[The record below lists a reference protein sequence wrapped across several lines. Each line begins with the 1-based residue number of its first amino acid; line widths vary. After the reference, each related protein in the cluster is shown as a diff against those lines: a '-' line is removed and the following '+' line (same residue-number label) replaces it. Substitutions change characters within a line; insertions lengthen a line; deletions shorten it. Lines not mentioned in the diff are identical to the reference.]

1 MAFFKENQAFVM
13 IGLYVFGILMGILS
27 GLLFKKTLFRGEPVP
42 FVMELPAYR
51 LPSAKNVTLHMWE
64 KAKDFIKKAFT
75 IIFIATLVIWF
86 LQSFDFRFNLVSDS
100 SASMLA
106 AIGRFLSPIFA
117 PLGFADWRASTALI
131 TGLTAKEAVVS
142 TFGVLF
148 GVTQAE
154 LPAAL
159 GQIFTPLA
167 ALSFLAFTL
176 LYTPCVA
183 AINAARQ
190 ELGSWKAT
198 AGLIVYQ
205 LVIAWIAAFA
215 VYHIGLLFV

>member
-1 MAFFKENQAFVM
+1 MRAC
-13 IGLYVFGILMGILS
+13 GILMPVFSLPGPFGI
-27 GLLFKKTLFRGEPVP
+27 GTLGKEAFA
-42 FVMELPAYR
+42 FVDFLAGAKQTYWQILPIGPTGYGDSPYQSFSAFAGNPYFIDYR
-51 LPSAKNVTLHMWE
+51 L
-64 KAKDFIKKAFT
+64 
-75 IIFIATLVIWF
+75 LVEQGF
-86 LQSFDFRFNLVSDS
+86 L
-100 SASMLA
+100 
-106 AIGRFLSPIFA
+106 
-117 PLGFADWRASTALI
+117 
-131 TGLTAKEAVVS
+131 
-142 TFGVLF
+142 
-148 GVTQAE
+148 TQAE

-198 AGLIVYQ
+198 AGLIIYQ

>member
-1 MAFFKENQAFVM
+1 
-13 IGLYVFGILMGILS
+13 
-27 GLLFKKTLFRGEPVP
+27 
-42 FVMELPAYR
+42 MELPAYR

>member
-1 MAFFKENQAFVM
+1 
-13 IGLYVFGILMGILS
+13 
-27 GLLFKKTLFRGEPVP
+27 
-42 FVMELPAYR
+42 
-51 LPSAKNVTLHMWE
+51 
-64 KAKDFIKKAFT
+64 
-75 IIFIATLVIWF
+75 
-86 LQSFDFRFNLVSDS
+86 
-100 SASMLA
+100 MLA

-117 PLGFADWRASTALI
+117 PLGFADWGASTALI